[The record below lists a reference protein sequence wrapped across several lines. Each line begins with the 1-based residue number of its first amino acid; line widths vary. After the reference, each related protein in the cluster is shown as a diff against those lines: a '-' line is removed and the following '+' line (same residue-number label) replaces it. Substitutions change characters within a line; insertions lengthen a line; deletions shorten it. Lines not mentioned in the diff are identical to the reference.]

1 MPKQTTEYKNNFKSA
16 HYDSLNLN
24 IAKGTKAI
32 LQEYLAGDKRSLSM
46 FIKEAMM
53 EKYKAETGEDI
64 LL

>member
-1 MPKQTTEYKNNFKSA
+1 MPKQTTEYKNNFKTE

-32 LQEYLAGDKRSLSM
+32 LQDYLKADRRSLSM

-64 LL
+64 VL

>member
-1 MPKQTTEYKNNFKSA
+1 VPKQTTEYKNNFKTV

-32 LQEYLAGDKRSLSM
+32 LQEYLKTDRRSLSM

-64 LL
+64 VL

>member
-1 MPKQTTEYKNNFKSA
+1 MPKQTIEYKNSFKA
-16 HYDSLNLN
+16 EHYDSLNLN

-46 FIKEAMM
+46 FIKETMM
-53 EKYKAETGEDI
+53 EKYKAETGKDI

>member
-1 MPKQTTEYKNNFKSA
+1 VPKQTTEYKNNFKTE

-32 LQEYLAGDKRSLSM
+32 LQEYLKTDRRSLSM
-46 FIKEAMM
+46 FIKEAIM

-64 LL
+64 VL